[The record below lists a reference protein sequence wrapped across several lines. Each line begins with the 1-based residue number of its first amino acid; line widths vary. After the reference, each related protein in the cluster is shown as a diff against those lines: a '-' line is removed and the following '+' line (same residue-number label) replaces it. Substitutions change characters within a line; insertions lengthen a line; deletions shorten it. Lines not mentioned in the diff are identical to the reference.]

1 MNFKKKKDASFAIG
15 LVIGIAVGIAL
26 HHLGLG
32 VAFGI
37 IMGLALRE
45 VYERKYSK
53 GRDMDRM

>member
-15 LVIGIAVGIAL
+15 LVIGIAVGVAL
-26 HHLGLG
+26 HRLGLG

-37 IMGLALRE
+37 VIGLALRE